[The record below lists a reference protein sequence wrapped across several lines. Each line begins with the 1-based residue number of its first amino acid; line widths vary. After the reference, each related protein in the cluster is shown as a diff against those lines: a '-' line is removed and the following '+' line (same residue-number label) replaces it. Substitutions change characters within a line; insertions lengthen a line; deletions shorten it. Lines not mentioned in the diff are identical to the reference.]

1 MIQIFIGALI
11 RLIGEL
17 LTTTILHSAWD
28 TSLSTPGGAAYRTE
42 LVA

>member
-28 TSLSTPGGAAYRTE
+28 IDTVDAPNVNSIGESD
-42 LVA
+42 